1 MTDIET
7 TVENARAQYHYPP
20 IRSAILPS
28 DADDLQMRL
37 ADRLHRHPH
46 QHALEV
52 IADLG
57 RVFDAEDAEPAIEA
71 LGRLLV
77 HTSLLAGCERMAI
90 APIILLGRELT
101 RDSQVSNELPL
112 RPAAMLA
119 HAALDHRQEPA
130 AIVRGLAMAIAKAID
145 DCEIVH
151 ELKIDPLELFKI
163 AALEV
168 LERKPVKAVT
178 APAVQPTQPD
188 KAAQRAL
195 AWTELRKA
203 SEAVVADEI
212 EQVPDGEPVELRR
225 RDQAAPAGGGPL
237 GDCVMASEA
246 VGQAKVLRVPGPDDP
261 GFRPFDDAAFVRCMD
276 DAFAG
281 VGPIRKSRVVVG
293 EDGMTIAEP
302 EPFGIVDEVHT
313 LRDIAHRMD
322 AVTPTCPTCHA
333 PMSPRPDMPWAWSCR
348 DHP

>member
-7 TVENARAQYHYPP
+7 TVERARAQYHYPP
-20 IRSAILPS
+20 IHTGILPS
-28 DADDLQMRL
+28 EADELQMRL
-37 ADRLHRHPH
+37 ADRLRRHPH

-77 HTSLLAGCERMAI
+77 HASLLAGCERMAI
-90 APIILLGRELT
+90 APIILLGRDLT

-112 RPAAMLA
+112 RPAAVLA
-119 HAALDHRQEPA
+119 RAALDSWRDRQQG
-130 AIVRGLAMAIAKAID
+130 AIAIAGAVAMAIAKAID

-163 AALEV
+163 AARQV
-168 LERKPVKAVT
+168 LDGKPVTVIT
-178 APAVQPTQPD
+178 APAVQSTQPD

-203 SEAVVADEI
+203 SEAVVADELK
-212 EQVPDGEPVELRR
+212 QLLDGEPVELRT
-225 RDQAAPAGGGPL
+225 RDPDAPAGGGGPL

-246 VGQAKVLRVPGPDDP
+246 VGS
-261 GFRPFDDAAFVRCMD
+261 PFADIDTTIMH
-276 DAFAG
+276 
-281 VGPIRKSRVVVG
+281 GPIRRPSCPVCRV
-293 EDGMTIAEP
+293 
-302 EPFGIVDEVHT
+302 
-313 LRDIAHRMD
+313 
-322 AVTPTCPTCHA
+322 
-333 PMSPRPDMPWAWSCR
+333 PMSPRADMPWAWSCK

>member
-1 MTDIET
+1 MTDIDT

-20 IRSAILPS
+20 IRTAILPS
-28 DADDLQMRL
+28 DVDDLQMRL
-37 ADRLHRHPH
+37 ADRLRRHPH

-57 RVFDAEDAEPAIEA
+57 RVFDADREPAIEA

-77 HTSLLAGCERMAI
+77 HASLLAGYERMAI

-112 RPAAMLA
+112 KAAAMLA

-151 ELKIDPLELFKI
+151 ELKVDPLELFKI
-163 AALEV
+163 AAREV
-168 LERKPVKAVT
+168 LDGKPVSVVT

-195 AWTELRKA
+195 AWAELRKA
-203 SEAVVADEI
+203 SEAVVADDHI
-212 EQVPDGEPVELRR
+212 AELT
-225 RDQAAPAGGGPL
+225 
-237 GDCVMASEA
+237 ASEA
-246 VGQAKVLRVPGPDDP
+246 SAIIREGAAAMVPDHVGDVNINGQV
-261 GFRPFDDAAFVRCMD
+261 
-276 DAFAG
+276 
-281 VGPIRKSRVVVG
+281 
-293 EDGMTIAEP
+293 
-302 EPFGIVDEVHT
+302 
-313 LRDIAHRMD
+313 HRMGPG
-322 AVTPTCPTCHA
+322 APPCPACGD
-333 PMSPRPDMPWAWSCR
+333 PMSPCSDSPGVWHCSK
-348 DHP
+348 HP